1 MHFAPAFVTL
11 SILSAF
17 GEAAV
22 IENGKRELGL
32 EVTLAPAGNAAEVIA
47 TVKNVGVQDLN
58 LLTPGTFLDTAPVQ
72 KLSVVDEADAPVP
85 FTGIF
90 RRMQSSELA
99 PEYFKFLKAGE
110 EFTTTINTA
119 EVHDL
124 QTSGTYTFSAEGAMR
139 FAIGESTELSGEAV
153 SFKSNTLKM
162 DVDGAAAALVPRAIG
177 MTLDKRTVLQSG
189 CSSAQSTSTRNA
201 LTNCAALARAA
212 ASAATSGSATKFS
225 EYFKTTATTTRST
238 VSARLSAVARECAS
252 TSSGATDYYCTDVY
266 GYCETNVLA
275 YTIPSQNVI
284 VNCPI
289 YYSALP
295 ALTTTCHRQD
305 QATTTLHEMTHAP
318 GTYSPGTVDNGY
330 GYAAATALTSARAVA
345 NADSYA
351 LYANAIY
358 VGC

>member
-1 MHFAPAFVTL
+1 MHFTSVSVALA
-11 SILSAF
+11 ILSAL

-32 EVTLAPAGNAAEVIA
+32 EVTLAPAENMAEVIA
-47 TVKNVGVQDLN
+47 TVKNVGAQDLN
-58 LLTPGTFLDTAPVQ
+58 LLTLGTFLDTAPVE
-72 KLSVVDEADAPVP
+72 KLHVVDEADAPVP

-90 RRMQSSELA
+90 RRMESSSLA

-110 EFTTTINTA
+110 VFTTTINTS

-139 FAIGESTELSGEAV
+139 FAVGDSTELSGEAV
-153 SFKSNTLKM
+153 AFKSNTLKM
-162 DVDGAAAALVPRAIG
+162 AVDGAAAALVPRAIG

-189 CSSAQSTSTRNA
+189 CSSAQSTSTRNG

-212 ASAATSGSATKFS
+212 ASAATSGSASKFS
-225 EYFKTTATTTRST
+225 EYFKTTATATRST
-238 VSARLSAVARECAS
+238 VAARFSAVARECGS
-252 TSSGATDYYCTDVY
+252 TTSGPTDYYCTDVY
-266 GYCETNVLA
+266 GKFPTFA
-275 YTIPSQNVI
+275 NVI

-318 GTYSPGTVDNGY
+318 GVYSPGTQDNGY